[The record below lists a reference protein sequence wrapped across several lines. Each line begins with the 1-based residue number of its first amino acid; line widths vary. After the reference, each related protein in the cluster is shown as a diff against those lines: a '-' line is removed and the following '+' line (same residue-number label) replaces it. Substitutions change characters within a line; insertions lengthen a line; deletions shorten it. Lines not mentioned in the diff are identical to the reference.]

1 MLNLGVLVTPVQSMF
16 FKPTLSTF
24 KVTTW
29 LAAENEFD
37 VKNILSFGVGAQAVV
52 LPPLEVAQW
61 EESLQLPVP
70 PIQYKFRGDC
80 WVILTPELFP
90 PSTELIAFKVPLP
103 VNERSLILKFVPV
116 TTPEKAKFIVAWLP
130 ELVDLSVI
138 TEQEELA
145 NDSVLDI
152 VTVDPWVNSIEV
164 PSPETERTPMVGD
177 LFDSVRNL
185 TFLPT
190 IFNVSITPSK

>member
-1 MLNLGVLVTPVQSMF
+1 MF

-24 KVTTW
+24 NVTTW
-29 LAAENEFD
+29 LTAENEFD
-37 VKNILSFGVGAQAVV
+37 VKNTLSFGVGAQAVV

-61 EESLQLPVP
+61 EESFQLPVP

-80 WVILTPELFP
+80 WVKLTPELFP

-103 VNERSLILKFVPV
+103 VNERSLILRFVAV
-116 TTPEKAKFIVAWLP
+116 TIPEKAKFIVAWFP
-130 ELVDLSVI
+130 ELDVFKFT
-138 TEQEELA
+138 TEHEELA

-152 VTVDPWVNSIEV
+152 VTVVPCLNSIEV